1 MNNRKK
7 DYIFNLSFSS
17 REKLLII
24 IFNEQF
30 QMFFFPCILW
40 NWQSIKY
47 LVFICF
53 LFLNQKTSSSFIY

>member
-30 QMFFFPCILW
+30 QMFFFPCILK